1 MGTYTREI
9 QIAGLNRWYCGYIS
23 VDAVNTVNDTT
34 SRITVTAALEDK
46 YAAQYGT
53 HYDVIVNGVTYRSR
67 DVLLNNYGNW
77 ATRDSVTFTV
87 DVGRGASGWNC
98 AVQIHVYGKTYNNY
112 YGSAGGDAWAT
123 EYAWIPQRGYS
134 QPHPPRNPKLARFR
148 HLAQD
153 HVGRR
158 LHGHGRRIPLGWRVR
173 RPAYRR
179 RLVGQYRR
187 RVVGRDQLHRQ
198 LHEAGP

>member
-9 QIAGLNRWYCGYIS
+9 QIAGRNRWYCGYIS
-23 VDAVNTVNDTT
+23 VDGVSTVNDTT
-34 SRITVTAALEDK
+34 SRITITAALDDK

-53 HYDVIVNGVTYRSR
+53 HYDVIVNGTTYRSR

-77 ATRDSVTFTV
+77 ATRDAVTFTV

-98 AVQIHVYGKTYNNY
+98 SVQIHVYGKTYNNY

-134 QPHPPRNPKLARFR
+134 QPHPPKNPKLARVSDTS
-148 HLAQD
+148 HKIAWDVDYTGMDLSLI
-153 HVGRR
+153 H
-158 LHGHGRRIPLGWRVR
+158 I
-173 RPAYRR
+173 
-179 RLVGQYRR
+179 
-187 RVVGRDQLHRQ
+187 
-198 LHEAGP
+198 

>member
-53 HYDVIVNGVTYRSR
+53 HYDVIVNGATYRSR

-77 ATRDSVTFTV
+77 ATRDAVTFTV

-98 AVQIHVYGKTYNNY
+98 SVQILSLIH
-112 YGSAGGDAWAT
+112 
-123 EYAWIPQRGYS
+123 I
-134 QPHPPRNPKLARFR
+134 
-148 HLAQD
+148 
-153 HVGRR
+153 
-158 LHGHGRRIPLGWRVR
+158 
-173 RPAYRR
+173 
-179 RLVGQYRR
+179 
-187 RVVGRDQLHRQ
+187 
-198 LHEAGP
+198 

>member
-53 HYDVIVNGVTYRSR
+53 HYDVIVNGTTYRSR

-87 DVGRGASGWNC
+87 DVGRGGQRLELRRADPRLRQD
-98 AVQIHVYGKTYNNY
+98 VQQLLRQRGRRR
-112 YGSAGGDAWAT
+112 WAT

-134 QPHPPRNPKLARFR
+134 QPHPPRNPKLARVSDTS
-148 HLAQD
+148 HKITWDVDYTGMDGA
-153 HVGRR
+153 
-158 LHGHGRRIPLGWRVR
+158 
-173 RPAYRR
+173 
-179 RLVGQYRR
+179 
-187 RVVGRDQLHRQ
+187 
-198 LHEAGP
+198 